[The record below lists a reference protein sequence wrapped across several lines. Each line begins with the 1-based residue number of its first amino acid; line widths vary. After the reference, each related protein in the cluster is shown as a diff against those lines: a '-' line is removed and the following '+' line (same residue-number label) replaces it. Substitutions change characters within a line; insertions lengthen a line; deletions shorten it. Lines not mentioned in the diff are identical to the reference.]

1 VIQTPKICE
10 LPDQAA
16 HDLAFSLDRRLQVA
30 LATLTGGLSP
40 ISLALAS
47 TDWGYHMA
55 TSIGALMCHTLE
67 TWHQA
72 LEAQSRG
79 ANLTSDDP
87 RYADANW
94 QVWPFSQAK
103 DIHQMVE
110 SWWSKATRLRGME
123 HHHQDVMHFFIR
135 QWLDMLSPSNSP
147 WLNPT
152 ILKTMFDTQ
161 GISVALGMAHAV
173 DDWRDSQGWPRL
185 KEERP
190 FQIGKDVACTPGH
203 IIHRNHLAELI
214 QYTPCTQQVQR
225 EPIFIVPSWIMK
237 YYILDLSPVNSM
249 VRYLVAQGHTVFMLS
264 WRNPDESDALL
275 DMRDYLELGVLNNL
289 AVVTERTHG
298 VPIHTVGYCLGGT
311 LLGLAVAA
319 LSRPGSIKGAEK
331 IAPIASMTL
340 LAAQLDFSNPGEL
353 GVFIDEPQVSLL
365 EDIMAEKGFLTGRQM
380 ATCFQFL
387 KARDLFWSARIR
399 EYWLGQPDVMNDL
412 MFWNA
417 DVTRMPASMHSEYLH
432 KFYLHNALALGQYDV
447 DDQPVSLSDIRV
459 PVFAVGTVKDH
470 VTPWQSAYE
479 VTRLTQSEVTFVLA
493 SGGHNAGI
501 LSPPNATDRCYQQLT
516 IPLDLRIESPQSWLS
531 MAKTIN
537 GSWWPA
543 WHGWLV
549 ARSSGTLDANQR
561 EALDPIAPAPG
572 SYVFVRYDD

>member
-1 VIQTPKICE
+1 MIHTPKICE
-10 LPDQAA
+10 TPDRSGP
-16 HDLAFSLDRRLQVA
+16 DLAFAFDRRLQVA
-30 LATLTGGLSP
+30 LAAFTGGLSP

-55 TSIGALMCHTLE
+55 TSPGVLMCHTLE

-72 LEAQSRG
+72 LEATTTKKNS
-79 ANLTSDDP
+79 TSDDP
-87 RYADANW
+87 RYADASW
-94 QVWPFSQAK
+94 QMWPFSHVK
-103 DIHQMVE
+103 DMHHMVE
-110 SWWSKATRLRGME
+110 SWWSKATQLRGME

-135 QWLDMLSPSNSP
+135 QWLDMLSPSNAP

-152 ILKTMFDTQ
+152 ILTTMLETQ
-161 GISVALGMAHAV
+161 GASMAAGMAHAI
-173 DDWRDSQGWPRL
+173 DDWRDSQGLLRL
-185 KEERP
+185 KEETP

-203 IIHRNHLAELI
+203 IIHSNHLAELI
-214 QYTPCTQQVQR
+214 QYTPRTEQVQR

-249 VRYLVAQGHTVFMLS
+249 VRYLVEQGHTVFMLS

-289 AVVTERTHG
+289 AVVTERTQG

-365 EDIMAEKGFLTGRQM
+365 EDIMAERGFLTGRQM
-380 ATCFQFL
+380 AACFQFL

-432 KFYLHNALALGQYDV
+432 KFYLHNALALGQYEV
-447 DDQPVSLSDIRV
+447 DGKPVSLSDIHV

-479 VTRLTQSEVTFVLA
+479 VSQLTQSEVTFVLA

-501 LSPPNATDRCYQQLT
+501 LSPPEATDRSYQQLT
-516 IPLDLRIESPQSWLS
+516 MPLDLRIESPQSWLTR
-531 MAKTIN
+531 AETIN

-543 WHGWLV
+543 WHTWLV
-549 ARSSGTLDANQR
+549 AHSSGTVAANQR
-561 EALDPIAPAPG
+561 EALDPLAPAPG
-572 SYVFVRYDD
+572 AYVFVRYND